1 MWLSVMLYHKGVKPW
16 LEFGM
21 VVFPQPHFLCP
32 LEKWVSSTAYTNFVE
47 VCWNAG
53 TLFFVIN
60 AWHHRRL
67 HSSGTLH
74 ANDQLAKNTFI
85 GDCQITHTISCIIPN
100 EWSAIKSHFFSII
113 FWHNLR
119 GPVTSNKFQLLKN
132 SSPHSVYHSPCSF
145 NLPLTKHDK
154 FHLATSLWNIILA
167 ETDCTEIRY

>member
-1 MWLSVMLYHKGVKPW
+1 MWLSVMLYHKGAKPW

-47 VCWNAG
+47 VCRNAG

-85 GDCQITHTISCIIPN
+85 GDCQITHTISCIITN
-100 EWSAIKSHFFSII
+100 EWSAIKSHFFSIV
-113 FWHNLR
+113 FWFNPR
-119 GPVTSNKFQLLKN
+119 GLVTSNKFQLAKN
-132 SSPHSVYHSPCSF
+132 SCLTVY
-145 NLPLTKHDK
+145 T
-154 FHLATSLWNIILA
+154 
-167 ETDCTEIRY
+167 IRHAASTCHWQNMPSSTWLLLCGISYWLKQTVQK